1 MINFAYDILK
11 MRIMNEGWAPT
22 GKSVRHIGFDQLP
35 ILGAPAKEEGK
46 LIGWIVEA

>member
-1 MINFAYDILK
+1 M
-11 MRIMNEGWAPT
+11 MNEGWAPA

-35 ILGAPAKEEGK
+35 ILGSPAKEEGN

>member
-1 MINFAYDILK
+1 
-11 MRIMNEGWAPT
+11 MNEGWAPT

-35 ILGAPAKEEGK
+35 NLGTPAKEEGN